1 MAKWKIKKRG
11 TPSTVNLFGD
21 KVAFPLKKESVFPLA
36 SYRPLFWVFAG
47 DKISW
52 ISGGT
57 QEKMNKVAFD
67 FTADYLDLQGQANP
81 DEPLTGLNES
91 QRLAL
96 LNLWQQNGL
105 NTLWSDVNLTIGMP
119 PHDKWVINPQSGK
132 NFEKVSYAEQISE
145 NLLAIERGDQDV
157 IQAISD
163 STGPTG
169 WKFVNSS
176 TARNPTYFKFRGPM
190 IFTPYNIA
198 NRPWFKENFKG
209 EFGQFLLKLLQIDF
223 TNNPSDLGTA
233 STEFPIDFK
242 LYAQFAIQYATR
254 YEIELL
260 TQRLDR
266 ADDTGQQF
274 LDYIEVAYDAA
285 KIIVTKGASFPEPG
299 FDSVKRIF
307 GGVFGKPVDPI
318 PAEPGPP
325 TQTISGIKN
334 KPPTVDDP
342 NIELP
347 SQVVKGLDPNAA
359 EGAADAARGGGSNLV
374 SGAAGAAQG
383 AVGGLADQAQGA
395 VGGLTGAAGGLA
407 GQAQGALGG
416 LTGAAGGLAGQAQGA
431 VGGLTGAAGG
441 LAGQAQGAVSGLT
454 GAAGGL
460 AGQAQG
466 ALGGIGGGI
475 QNAVGGVTGGI
486 GNAVSGV
493 TGAVGGAVSG
503 VTGAVG
509 GAVSGVTG
517 AVGGALSN
525 IPGVGGALGG
535 AVSGVGGAVGGLTS
549 GIGGSVGGLTSGI
562 GDAVGGAVSGAGG
575 VLNNLGSG
583 LVGGA
588 AVGAGLGALVGKGK
602 GSLIGAAG
610 GALAGGALDK
620 LNPKGLVPDG
630 LGKNWSPDK
639 FSPESIAG
647 NNVKID
653 AKTGAISNI
662 KDKVGGLSSKVG
674 GAVSGVAGG
683 IGNAVSGVAGGIGNA
698 VSGVTGAVGG
708 AVSGVTGAVG
718 GAVSGVTGA
727 VGGALGNIP
736 GVGGALGGA
745 VSGVGGAVGGLT
757 SGIGGAAGDL
767 VGNIG
772 GTAGNLV
779 GNVGTSL
786 TPGGGGLGGIASSV
800 GGAVSGVGGAVGGAV
815 GGVAGSATGA
825 VKNIPGLG
833 NPVGNLVS
841 GAGGAVSNVVGG
853 ISGGVGGGLGK
864 VGGGLSGA
872 TSAATV
878 AATAKLDSAK
888 STLSSVQS
896 DMPVPKIPQ
905 GASSPR
911 IKTVEIKK
919 PEPKVEKPTKSIEQQ
934 EKEAYEKLKTLMP
947 QYISDY
953 ISTYEKTKAMG
964 LPDPYGNYWKGGG
977 SVPTYLKTFQRK
989 LGISYNRFNKDDE
1002 TRNPWLTYYG
1012 GIKREFND
1020 EKWKWERLSRD
1031 IRSKRKTEK
1040 LFEQLLENF
1049 GYAKVEEL
1057 KNKAGEMPVPYDWT
1071 GIQIN

>member
-1 MAKWKIKKRG
+1 MAKWKVKKSG
-11 TPSTVNLFGD
+11 TPSTINLFGD

-52 ISGGT
+52 FSGGT

-67 FTADYLDLQGQANP
+67 FAADFLDLQGQANP
-81 DEPLTGLNES
+81 DEPVTGLNES

-96 LNLWQQNGL
+96 LNLWQQNGV

-132 NFEKVSYAEQISE
+132 NFEKVSYANQIAE
-145 NLLAIERGDQDV
+145 NLLAIERGDQNV

-169 WKFVNSS
+169 WKFINSS
-176 TARNPTYFKFRGPM
+176 TARNPTYFEFRGPM

-242 LYAQFAIQYATR
+242 LFAQFAIQYATR

-274 LDYIEVAYDAA
+274 LDYVEVAYDAA
-285 KIIVTKGASFPEPG
+285 KIIVTKGASFSEPG

-334 KPPTVDDP
+334 KPPTVDNP

-347 SQVVKGLDPNAA
+347 SQVVKGLDPNVAQSAA
-359 EGAADAARGGGSNLV
+359 AAARGGGSSLV

-383 AVGGLADQAQGA
+383 AVGGLA
-395 VGGLTGAAGGLA
+395 GAAGGLA
-407 GQAQGALGG
+407 S
-416 LTGAAGGLAGQAQGA
+416 QAQGA
-431 VGGLTGAAGG
+431 V
-441 LAGQAQGAVSGLT
+441 
-454 GAAGGL
+454 
-460 AGQAQG
+460 
-466 ALGGIGGGI
+466 GGIGGGI

-486 GNAVSGV
+486 GNAIGGV
-493 TGAVGGAVSG
+493 TGGIGNAVSG
-503 VTGAVG
+503 VTGG
-509 GAVSGVTG
+509 I
-517 AVGGALSN
+517 GGALSN
-525 IPGVGGALGG
+525 IP
-535 AVSGVGGAVGGLTS
+535 GVGGAVGGLTS
-549 GIGGSVGGLTSGI
+549 GIGGAVGGLTSGI
-562 GDAVGGAVSGAGG
+562 GGAVGGAVNGAGG

-588 AVGAGLGALVGKGK
+588 AIGAGIGALAGKGK
-602 GSLIGAAG
+602 GALIGAAG

-620 LNPKGLVPDG
+620 LNPKGLTPDG

-653 AKTGAISNI
+653 PKTGAISNI
-662 KDKVGGLSSKVG
+662 KDKVGGLASK
-674 GAVSGVAGG
+674 
-683 IGNAVSGVAGGIGNA
+683 
-698 VSGVTGAVGG
+698 VGG

-718 GAVSGVTGA
+718 GAVSGVTGGI
-727 VGGALGNIP
+727 GGALSNVP

-757 SGIGGAAGDL
+757 SGIGGAAG
-767 VGNIG
+767 
-772 GTAGNLV
+772 NLV
-779 GNVGTSL
+779 GNVGASL
-786 TPGGGGLGGIASSV
+786 TPGGGGLGGIVSSV
-800 GGAVSGVGGAVGGAV
+800 GGAVSGVGGAIGSSV

-825 VKNIPGLG
+825 VKSIPGLG

-864 VGGGLSGA
+864 VGSGLSGT
-872 TSAATV
+872 TSAATAV
-878 AATAKLDSAK
+878 ATAKLDSAK
-888 STLSSVQS
+888 STLASVQS
-896 DMPVPKIPQ
+896 DMPVPKVPQ
-905 GASSPR
+905 AASSPR

-919 PEPKVEKPTKSIEQQ
+919 PEPKVEKPTKPIDQQ
-934 EKEAYEKLKTLMP
+934 EKEEFEKLKTLAT
-947 QYISDY
+947 QYIADY

-964 LPDPYGNYWKGGG
+964 LPDPISAYFK
-977 SVPTYLKTFQRK
+977 STYSKDFKRK
-989 LGISYNRFNKDDE
+989 LGTNVKRYTSEDE
-1002 TRNPWLTYYG
+1002 KLNPWYTYYG
-1012 GIKREFND
+1012 GIWDKYLAQRWTW
-1020 EKWKWERLSRD
+1020 EKLSND
-1031 IRSKRKTEK
+1031 IRSSGKTKKILEELLKNLGYSKVEK
-1040 LFEQLLENF
+1040 LKNN
-1049 GYAKVEEL
+1049 AEE
-1057 KNKAGEMPVPYDWT
+1057 VPLP
-1071 GIQIN
+1071 Q